1 MTHVTA
7 AKSDPRVAHG
17 NWAMGRD
24 NAARAFRAARRH
36 SRLVR
41 LLRVGLPTLVIVA
54 LGINFLLSYFN
65 PVRMLAKM
73 PVDIGHLVVSGTKIT
88 MEKPRLAGFTHDA
101 RAYDLTAEDAAQD
114 LTKPNLVELNKIHA
128 KLQMQDKSSVIL
140 TADTGLYNSKL
151 ETLNLDKDIVL
162 TSSTG
167 YQGWLSE
174 AAIDIRKGYVVSKH
188 PVKVKMLQGM
198 LDAKGVEIVNSG
210 EEIRFVGGVAMT
222 LNLNKTGAPGGKAA
236 AQ

>member
-1 MTHVTA
+1 MTHIAA
-7 AKSDPRVAHG
+7 AKSDPPAAHG
-17 NWAMGRD
+17 YWTMGRN

-41 LLRVGLPTLVIVA
+41 LLRVGLPVAIVVGFG
-54 LGINFLLSYFN
+54 LQFLLSYFN
-65 PVRMLAKM
+65 PVRLLSKM

-128 KLQMQDKSSVIL
+128 KLQMQDESSVVL
-140 TADTGLYNSKL
+140 TANTGLYNSKL

-174 AAIDIRKGYVVSKH
+174 AAVDIRKGHVVSKH
-188 PVKVKMLQGM
+188 PVKVKLLQGT

-210 EEIRFVGGVAMT
+210 EEVRFVGGVNMT
-222 LNLNKTGAPGGKAA
+222 LNLNKTDAPEGKAA
-236 AQ
+236 TQ